1 DIEFDFSHGK
11 DFKRDLS
18 KYSLIIQCGGC
29 MLTRSNMMVRINR
42 ARMAG
47 VPITNYG
54 VALAYLTGALDR
66 VVY

>member
-1 DIEFDFSHGK
+1 
-11 DFKRDLS
+11 
-18 KYSLIIQCGGC
+18 